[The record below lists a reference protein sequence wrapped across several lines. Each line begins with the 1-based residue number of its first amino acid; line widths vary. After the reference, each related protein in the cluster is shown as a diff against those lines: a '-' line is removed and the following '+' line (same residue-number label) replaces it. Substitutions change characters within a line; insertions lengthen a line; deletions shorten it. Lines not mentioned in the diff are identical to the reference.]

1 MRICKPVRWLPG
13 IVLCMAWTCTASGC
27 RDNGEA
33 LLVQLDAARGA
44 GGNNGDAGGT
54 SSAGQAGSTTGGK
67 NGALLD
73 SGVVDG
79 AHEFTSLSSI
89 EAWPDGL
96 PAGYA
101 DDICKLQTAKYKLN
115 ACALIVACDGTT
127 KIIVCERVAQSET
140 AHCTCTLNDS
150 SGRTPTSSE
159 IPDVLDLPRMR
170 LGASATTRAP
180 ITLALRRAPSAER
193 PSPPPK

>member
-1 MRICKPVRWLPG
+1 LITSRPFCRSPI
-13 IVLCMAWTCTASGC
+13 AS
-27 RDNGEA
+27 DNQ
-33 LLVQLDAARGA
+33 VVPARG
-44 GGNNGDAGGT
+44 
-54 SSAGQAGSTTGGK
+54 
-67 NGALLD
+67 
-73 SGVVDG
+73 
-79 AHEFTSLSSI
+79 HSSI

-159 IPDVLDLPRMR
+159 IPDVLGKAIDPCVNAFDICR
-170 LGASATTRAP
+170 
-180 ITLALRRAPSAER
+180 E
-193 PSPPPK
+193 